1 MVGLNYHRWDVCQ
14 EAVELGTR
22 LKMPVYKFLRD
33 PLVRRFGEE
42 WYAELE
48 ATVEEMKRQGMLDG
62 KE

>member
-1 MVGLNYHRWDVCQ
+1 
-14 EAVELGTR
+14 
-22 LKMPVYKFLRD
+22 MPVYKFLRD